1 MIDFGHAGALR
12 SLLGSH
18 SQAFQRQVLDALA
31 RKDLDALSK
40 LERKVPEIAV
50 LKNAYGDLD
59 RVFSSCKSENILW
72 KAFSEVASV
81 REGLEAENV
90 SWYCDFG
97 ETHGFSYHTGLVFGI
112 YSLKRDQLL
121 VRGGRYDYVGES
133 FGRARAATGFS
144 ADLKTLVRLAN

>member
-1 MIDFGHAGALR
+1 
-12 SLLGSH
+12 
-18 SQAFQRQVLDALA
+18 
-31 RKDLDALSK
+31 
-40 LERKVPEIAV
+40 

-59 RVFSSCKSENILW
+59 TVFKSCESEKILRE
-72 KAFSEVASV
+72 ACAEVRAV
-81 REGLEAENV
+81 REGLGADNV

-121 VRGGRYDYVGES
+121 VRGGRYDYAGES

-144 ADLKTLVRLAN
+144 ADLKTLVRLVN